1 MLRRLLDQPD
11 DFAKHLRD
19 LTGTIIMSVTYGI
32 DVLPENDPY
41 IAIAET
47 AMHGMS
53 EATIPGRFLV
63 DFIPLLKYVPA
74 WMPGV
79 DFQRKAKAW
88 RDCTMQL
95 VENPF
100 AVVQQK
106 LAKGEAMEPSFVSYC
121 LGNMDSS
128 GGDIDVQQRIIRD
141 TAASL
146 YEAGSDTTVS
156 ALNTFVLAMVC
167 HPEVQRKAQTE
178 LDRVLPPGHLPDFS
192 DEQAL
197 PYLSAIIKEVLRWQ
211 PVVPLAVPHY
221 ATNDDTYNN
230 YHIPA
235 GSTVIGNAWAMLH
248 DESIYPDPDTFNPDR
263 FMKDGKLNPDIRD
276 PSMAFGFGR
285 RFCPGRHMAISSIW
299 IAAASILTTF
309 HLSKAVDNDGR
320 VIEPSQ
326 EYLSGLIAH
335 PLPFKCMIRPRSTE
349 AVSLICSAAAVV

>member
-1 MLRRLLDQPD
+1 
-11 DFAKHLRD
+11 
-19 LTGTIIMSVTYGI
+19 MSVTYGI

-178 LDRVLPPGHLPDFS
+178 LDSVLPPGHLPDFS

-197 PYLSAIIKEVLRWQ
+197 PYLSAIIKEVLR
-211 PVVPLAVPHY
+211 
-221 ATNDDTYNN
+221 
-230 YHIPA
+230 
-235 GSTVIGNAWAMLH
+235 
-248 DESIYPDPDTFNPDR
+248 SIYPDPDTFNPDR

-326 EYLSGLIAH
+326 EYLSGLIA
-335 PLPFKCMIRPRSTE
+335 
-349 AVSLICSAAAVV
+349 